1 MRFLTRALVTGAA
14 SGIGRCFA
22 ETLAARGCAVGLIDI
37 AAAPLRAAAD
47 AIAAG
52 GGRAHQQIA
61 DVGDAAALGGALDAL
76 VAELGGL
83 DLAIHCAAIAGAGLF
98 AAQTTAEFDR
108 VLRINLSGTAN
119 LVRAAAPALRGG
131 GAIACIASTAAVH
144 GWPALSAYSA
154 SKFGVA
160 GFCDAV
166 RPELARDGVHLAS
179 VFPLLIDTPLVTAGR
194 EQAPILRGRSLPPG
208 AVVEKTLAGLA
219 AGRARIYVPG
229 SVRVIALLHA
239 IAPSALDWY
248 GRRMGL
254 AAAPSRG

>member
-1 MRFLTRALVTGAA
+1 MPSAAHWSRAIVTGAA

-22 ETLAARGCAVGLIDI
+22 ETLAARGCAVGLLDVAAGPLDATAAGI
-37 AAAPLRAAAD
+37 AAA
-47 AIAAG
+47 
-52 GGRAHQQIA
+52 GGRVQQRLA
-61 DVGDAAALGGALDAL
+61 DVGDATALSGAVEAL

-98 AAQTTAEFDR
+98 AAQSAAEFDR

-119 LVRAAAPALRGG
+119 LVRAVRPSLGRG

-144 GWPALSAYSA
+144 GWPKLSAYSA

-194 EQAPILRGRSLPPG
+194 EQAPILRGRSLPPS
-208 AVVEKTLAGLA
+208 AVVDKTLAGLA
-219 AGRARIYVPG
+219 ARRARIYVPG
-229 SVRVIALLHA
+229 TVRLVAFLHA
-239 IAPSALDWY
+239 VAPAALDWY

-254 AAAPSRG
+254 RD

>member
-1 MRFLTRALVTGAA
+1 MPVPSRALVTGAA

-22 ETLAARGCAVGLIDI
+22 ETLAARGCAVGLIDVAADPL
-37 AAAPLRAAAD
+37 AAA
-47 AIAAG
+47 
-52 GGRAHQQIA
+52 GGRAHHRLA
-61 DVGDAAALGGALDAL
+61 DVGDAAALGAAVDAL
-76 VAELGGL
+76 VADLGGL

-98 AAQTTAEFDR
+98 AAQSAAEFDR

-119 LVRAAAPALRGG
+119 LVRAATPALRRGG

-166 RPELARDGVHLAS
+166 RSELARDGIHLAS

-194 EQAPILRGRSLPPG
+194 EQAPILRGRRLPPS
-208 AVVEKTLAGLA
+208 AVVEKTLAALA
-219 AGRARIYVPG
+219 ARRARIYIPG
-229 SVRVIALLHA
+229 TVRVVALLHA

-254 AAAPSRG
+254 VAAAGR